1 MIRAFEEL
9 PRAKLV
15 KKSMERPDLI
25 DAGFTSF
32 VQGWQRTQN
41 EQLTKVEDRISLK
54 DQMKYRAIIDVS
66 PKAPLL
72 PLLLCIDL
80 INSVRFICLRLMGIL
95 GHLALG
101 GFYAQTRSLS
111 RYVLHEQ
118 MYAILIYFN
127 TPNA

>member
-41 EQLTKVEDRISLK
+41 EQLTKVTDRIPLR
-54 DQMKYRAIIDVS
+54 DQMKNRDIIDVS
-66 PKAPLL
+66 TKAPLL
-72 PLLLCIDL
+72 PLLLPT
-80 INSVRFICLRLMGIL
+80 
-95 GHLALG
+95 H
-101 GFYAQTRSLS
+101 
-111 RYVLHEQ
+111 
-118 MYAILIYFN
+118 
-127 TPNA
+127 